1 MNKIDRASTFRGA
14 VLEKAVGQT
23 KKSQCPQLI
32 VKLKAAEIFDEEE
45 KIWVDYAE
53 YDQGITGYLV
63 LFGKDGK
70 STLTCQQT
78 QKVFDWTG
86 KSFAELD
93 SIESPAG
100 LQFRVS
106 EDEYEGETR
115 LNVSWIDVYDAE
127 PGGIKKLSPDD
138 LKSLD
143 AKYAKGLQEIRTPAK
158 PAKPVS
164 KAAPGKVEK
173 KPPESKK
180 TVAPPE
186 SKKTVAPPITGN
198 PVEKKVDGKALI
210 SNKVEA
216 WGAVAEVNQSEK
228 GTGIDDKALGKLWEN
243 TIEDIVGSTEEEDI
257 TPEQWGEIETAL
269 VNAVTVI

>member
-1 MNKIDRASTFRGA
+1 MNKIDRASTFRGV

-32 VKLKAAEIFDEEE
+32 VKLKAVEIFDEEE

-53 YDQGITGYLV
+53 YDQSITGHLV

-70 STLTCQQT
+70 STLNCQQI
-78 QKVFDWTG
+78 QKVFGWTG

-93 SIESPAG
+93 SIESPVG
-100 LQFRVS
+100 VQFRVS
-106 EDEYEGETR
+106 EDEYEGESR

-138 LKSLD
+138 LKGLD
-143 AKYAKGLQEIRTPAK
+143 AKYAKGLQEIRIPAK

-164 KAAPGKVEK
+164 KTAPGKVEEETAEK
-173 KPPESKK
+173 KATPLPPKPKK
-180 TVAPPE
+180 TVAPPVT
-186 SKKTVAPPITGN
+186 SG
-198 PVEKKVDGKALI
+198 PVEKKV

-216 WGAVAEVNQSEK
+216 WGAVAQANQSEK
-228 GTGIDDKALGKLWEN
+228 GAGIDDKALGKLWEN